1 MSNLTPEELA
11 ILDSIHKPRNQP
23 NAEMY
28 YNYSCSGSY
37 SYSDSTL
44 QQSTGPSDPTNES
57 VSAPEAQFSSPSP
70 SGTDVEKAKEVRKSV
85 EVRKNVPRKIS
96 LNDYYV
102 QINMSVNEIRRGK
115 RTDRM
120 NAYLSI
126 REDNDKK
133 FGIYLRASLTSSI
146 DETFRSIRKTDNRI
160 LEQAL
165 IDMGSN
171 CPSDAK
177 FFSGRL
183 RYNPR
188 KWKIEDEHK
197 TNLKSALIGIY
208 DYGTHMTCTLF
219 MLGEWYVIE
228 LSDDLTTKQQGM
240 FDFTGIYE
248 RDVKEEE

>member
-1 MSNLTPEELA
+1 MSNLTPEELS
-11 ILDSIHKPRNQP
+11 ILDNISKPRSQP
-23 NAEMY
+23 HAEMY
-28 YNYSCSGSY
+28 YNYSSSGSY

-44 QQSTGPSDPTNES
+44 QQSTGPSDPTYES
-57 VSAPEAQFSSPSP
+57 VLAPTAQFSSPSP
-70 SGTDVEKAKEVRKSV
+70 SGQDEKKSKEVRK
-85 EVRKNVPRKIS
+85 NIPRKIS

-126 REDNDKK
+126 REENDKK
-133 FGIYLRASLTSSI
+133 FSIYLRSSLTTST

-165 IDMGSN
+165 IDMGAN
-171 CPSDAK
+171 CPNDAK

-197 TNLKSALIGIY
+197 TNLKAALLGVY
-208 DYGTHMTCTLF
+208 DHGTHMTAVLF
-219 MLGEWYVIE
+219 MLDEWYPIE
-228 LSDDLTTKQQGM
+228 LSDDLTTKQQGT
-240 FDFTGIYE
+240 FDFTGIFE
-248 RDVKEEE
+248 RDIKEEE